1 MVQLNNL
8 LLLII
13 HLKLIVELSQHLLLA
28 VEAGHLLSKLCA
40 EHFVYHFAH
49 RGRLS
54 NLIL

>member
-1 MVQLNNL
+1 MIKLDNL

-28 VEAGHLLSKLCA
+28 VEAGHLLSKLGA

-49 RGRLS
+49 RGR
-54 NLIL
+54 